1 MVKFLI
7 NRPIAVLMTTLAML
21 LLGLVTSRL
30 LPTSLLPDIAIPE
43 ITVQLSYPNN
53 SARELETNIVRPLRN
68 QLLQI
73 SNLKDVASESRD
85 GWAKIQLTFDYG
97 TNTDLAFVET
107 NEKIDAALQFLPR
120 DLERPKVIKASAS
133 DIPVLNIAVSLA
145 GDYSDEKFMELSEFT
160 ETVLK
165 KRIEQLPDVAL
176 ADLNGLAN
184 PEVVIIPDIKKLQ
197 SLGITQEDISNAIKQ
212 NNFELGNLIVQNGIY
227 QYNFKFSNPVKSVKD
242 IENIF
247 LKLDGKLFQIKDL
260 AKVSLRPKTER
271 GMAYYNGKR
280 AIILAVIKQ
289 SDAQVFHLKESLNAL
304 TYSFQNDYPDL
315 QFNILQDQSQLL
327 KTSIDNLKQSLVM
340 GSLLAIIIMFF
351 FLKDLQSPLLIAVSI
366 PSSLIV
372 SLLFMYLLGMSI
384 NIISLSGLVLGVG
397 MMIDNSIIVID
408 NINQKLESGTDLLNA
423 CAKGTEEIITPLLS
437 SVLTT
442 VSVFFPLVF
451 LSGITGALFYD
462 QALAVAI
469 GLFTSLLVSVLLI
482 PVLFKWF
489 KDKVAFQFK
498 WYNSNRAYL
507 NLEKVYETGY
517 FFFFKRKSL
526 LFLIVTLSFVLGIV
540 LFLKMPYNLL
550 PKIDQTETIL
560 TLDWNE
566 NINVQ
571 ENQKRLNTVLKGMGF
586 IETSLSQTGEQQY
599 LLNKE
604 NFKSFSEAE
613 VYIKTGSPKNLA
625 QATELLKQKLD
636 EFPGS
641 VYEFRPPKNILEYIF
656 GDKKS
661 ALTAKVFSKTN
672 INLPP
677 ESDLP
682 LIESKLGFPI
692 QAQIPIEHTAYLEIL
707 HENILLYEV
716 DYTQLVAEL
725 KSAFNQNLVDNL
737 KSAQKFIPIKIYY
750 DQDNLQS
757 LLNNL
762 YVKNK
767 NSQLIPIKSLVKI
780 SNITKY
786 KSILADRNGEFLSI
800 DLSTKNDEAQIID
813 AVSANFKTNPLYSVR
828 FSGNYFEL
836 KTLSKEIA
844 LVIFV
849 SLFLLYFIMAAQF
862 ESLWQPLVILLEIP
876 INLGGALLLLWLFE
890 GSIDLMSAIGFVV
903 MSGIVINDSILKIHT
918 INSFL
923 KEGNTVEKSVKK
935 AGKLRFK
942 PILMTSLTTI
952 LALGPFLLISGLG
965 SDLQKPLALTV
976 IGGMILGTFVSLYF
990 VPLIF
995 QSLYKISTKKI

>member
-1 MVKFLI
+1 MVKFLV

-21 LLGLVTSRL
+21 LLGLVSSGL

-43 ITVQLSYPNN
+43 ITIQLSYPNN

-73 SNLKDVASESRD
+73 SNLKDVTSESRD

-97 TNTDLAFVET
+97 INTNLAFVET

-120 DLERPKVIKASAS
+120 DLDRPKVIKAAAA
-133 DIPVLNIAVSLA
+133 DIPILNIAVTLA
-145 GDYSDEKFMELSEFT
+145 GDYSEEKFMELSDFT

-176 ADLNGLAN
+176 ADLNGLAK
-184 PEVVIIPDIKKLQ
+184 PEVVVIPDTKKLQ
-197 SLGITQEDISNAIKQ
+197 ALGLTQDDLSNAIKQ
-212 NNFELGNLIVQNGIY
+212 NNFELGNLNIQNGIY
-227 QYNFKFSNPVKSVKD
+227 QYNFKFANPVKSVND
-242 IENIF
+242 IKNIF
-247 LKLDGKLFQIKDL
+247 INSEGKLFQIKEL
-260 AKVSLRPKTER
+260 AQVILRPEIDR
-271 GMAYYNGKR
+271 GMVYHNQKR
-280 AIILAVIKQ
+280 AIVLAIIKQ
-289 SDAQVFHLKESLNAL
+289 SDAQVFHLKESLDAL
-304 TYSFQNDYPDL
+304 TDAFQNDYPHL

-327 KTSIDNLKQSLVM
+327 KTSIENLKQSLVL
-340 GSLLAIIIMFF
+340 GSTLAIIIMFF

-366 PSSLIV
+366 PTSLIV
-372 SLLFMYLLGMSI
+372 SLLFMYLFGLSI

-408 NINQKLESGTDLLNA
+408 NINQKLESGVNLLDA

-489 KDKVAFQFK
+489 KDKTNFQSK
-498 WYNSNRAYL
+498 WLSSNRAYL
-507 NLEKVYETGY
+507 SLENVYESGY
-517 FFFFKRKSL
+517 LFFFKRKSL
-526 LFLIVTLSFVLGIV
+526 LFFIVTLFFVLGIV
-540 LFLKMPYNLL
+540 LFFKLPYSKL
-550 PKIDQTETIL
+550 PEIDQTETVL
-560 TLDWNE
+560 TVDWNE

-571 ENQKRLNTVLKGMGF
+571 ENQKRLNNIIKSTTL
-586 IETSLSQTGEQQY
+586 IEVSLSQTGEQQY

-613 VYIKTGSPKNLA
+613 IYIKTSSQENLA
-625 QATELLKQKLD
+625 LTLELLKEKLS
-636 EFPGS
+636 EFPGV
-641 VYEFRPPKNILEYIF
+641 VYEFRSPKNILEYIF
-656 GDKKS
+656 GGEES
-661 ALTAKVFSKTN
+661 SLTAKIFSKTQ

-682 LIESKLGFPI
+682 LIESVLGFPI
-692 QAQIPIEHTAYLEIL
+692 QAQIPIENTAYLEIL

-767 NSQLIPIKSLVKI
+767 NAQLIPIKSMVKI
-780 SNITKY
+780 TNTSKY
-786 KSILADRNGEFLSI
+786 KSILADRNGEFLGV
-800 DLSTKNDEAQIID
+800 DLITKNDETQIID
-813 AVSANFKTNPLYSVR
+813 AVSVNFKTNPLYSVR

-836 KTLSKEIA
+836 KTLSKELT
-844 LVIFV
+844 LVILV

-876 INLGGALLLLWLFE
+876 INLGGALLLLFIFG
-890 GSIDLMSAIGFVV
+890 GSINLMSAIGFVV

-923 KEGNTVEKSVKK
+923 KEGNTVESSVKK

-995 QSLYKISTKKI
+995 QSLYKISSKKN

>member
-21 LLGLVTSRL
+21 LLGLVTSGL

-43 ITVQLSYPNN
+43 INVQLSYPNN
-53 SARELETNIVRPLRN
+53 TARELETNVVRPLRN

-73 SNLKDVASESRD
+73 SKLKEVNSESRD
-85 GWAKIQLTFDYG
+85 GWAQIQLTFNYG
-97 TNTDLAFVET
+97 TNTDLAFIEV

-120 DLERPKVIKASAS
+120 DLERPKAIKASAS
-133 DIPVLNIAVSLA
+133 DIPILNIAVTLA
-145 GDYSDEKFMELSEFT
+145 GDYADEKFLELSEFT

-176 ADLNGLAN
+176 ADLNGLAR
-184 PEVVIIPDIKKLQ
+184 PEVVIVPDTKKLQ
-197 SLGITQEDISNAIKQ
+197 SLGITQEDVSSAIKQ
-212 NNFELGNLIVQNGIY
+212 NNFELGNLIIQNGIY
-227 QYNFKFSNPVKSVKD
+227 QYNFKFANPVKSVKD

-247 LKLDGKLFQIKDL
+247 LNLNGKLFQIKEL
-260 AKVSLRPKTER
+260 AQVILRPEIER
-271 GMAYYNGKR
+271 GMVYHNGKR
-280 AIILAVIKQ
+280 AIVLAVIKQ
-289 SDAQVFHLKESLNAL
+289 SDAQVFHLKESLTAL
-304 TYSFQNDYPDL
+304 THSFQNDYSNL

-327 KTSIDNLKQSLVM
+327 KISIDNLKQSLVL

-366 PSSLIV
+366 PVSLIV

-408 NINQKLESGTDLLNA
+408 NINQKLESGHHLSDA

-469 GLFTSLLVSVLLI
+469 GLFTSLLVSVFLI
-482 PVLFKWF
+482 PLLFKGF
-489 KDKVAFQFK
+489 KDKVVFQSK
-498 WYNSNRAYL
+498 WFHSNKAYL
-507 NLEKVYETGY
+507 NIENAYEKGY
-517 FFFFKRKSL
+517 IFFFKKKYI
-526 LFLIVTLSFVLGIV
+526 LFTIVTLFLALGIT
-540 LFLKMPYNLL
+540 LFLTMPYSKL
-550 PKIDQTETIL
+550 PEVEQTETIL
-560 TLDWNE
+560 TIDWNE
-566 NINVQ
+566 NINVK
-571 ENQKRLNTVLKGMGF
+571 ENRKRLNNLLESVEY

-613 VYIKTGSPKNLA
+613 VYLKTNSPKNLA
-625 QATELLKQKLD
+625 KTIEQLKLKLS
-636 EFPGS
+636 EFPNA
-641 VYEFRPPKNILEYIF
+641 VYKFQPPKNILEYIF
-656 GDKKS
+656 GDEKS
-661 ALTAKVFSKTN
+661 ALTAKVFTKTSV
-672 INLPP
+672 NLPP
-677 ESDLP
+677 EEDLP
-682 LIESKLGFPI
+682 LIKSILKTPI
-692 QAQIPIEHTAYLEIL
+692 QDQIALDNTAYLEIL
-707 HENILLYEV
+707 HENVLLYEV
-716 DYTQLVAEL
+716 DYSQLMAEL
-725 KSAFNQNLVDNL
+725 KSAFNQNFVDNL
-737 KSAQKFIPIKIYY
+737 KTAQKFIPIKIFYET
-750 DQDNLQS
+750 DNLHT
-757 LLNNL
+757 LLDNL

-767 NSQLIPIKSLVKI
+767 NLQLIPVKNLINIKNTV
-780 SNITKY
+780 KY
-786 KSILADRNGEFLSI
+786 KSIRADRNGEYLGF
-800 DLSTKNDEAQIID
+800 DLVTKKDEKQIINF
-813 AVSANFKTNPLYSVR
+813 VSENFKKHPLYSVR
-828 FSGNYFEL
+828 FTGSYFEL
-836 KTLSKEIA
+836 KTLSAELA

-876 INLGGALLLLWLFE
+876 INLGGALLLLWLFD
-890 GSIDLMSAIGFVV
+890 GTINLMSAIGFVV

-918 INSFL
+918 VNTFL
-923 KEGNTVEKSVKK
+923 KEGDTVEDSVKK

-942 PILMTSLTTI
+942 PIIMTSLTTI

-965 SDLQKPLALTV
+965 SDLQKPLALTI

-995 QSLYKISTKKI
+995 QHLHKIHSKKI